1 MIALRLVALLLG
13 DVAKDIF
20 RHRGQHLLAVLT
32 LASGLLL
39 AGGGLLLVESLDRW
53 VLRMESMAKITVFAA
68 EGASLDEMEVQ
79 LKRDPR
85 FNEVRRVSSKEATQR
100 FLETTREAGML
111 LDSLGREALPESL
124 ELSIR
129 PDLLSSRKAIE
140 VGESLKALPGVGD
153 VVVDQARLEAL
164 QHTARLARSALSTLG
179 LMLLVAAGF
188 STGNVIRM
196 SIMAREEEI
205 TIMRLVGATEAF
217 IRTPLILEGAFLG
230 LAASLSAILALLAL
244 WWPLNK
250 GVGGFS
256 PLLVQLAKLGFFSP
270 RSMLL
275 LSAIGA
281 LTGALGS
288 LWGFWSTQRVQHN
301 LESLG
306 SDTAV

>member
-1 MIALRLVALLLG
+1 MIPLRLVGLLLS

-53 VLRMESMAKITVFAA
+53 VLRMEAMAKITVFAA
-68 EGASLDEMEVQ
+68 ESASLDETEVR
-79 LKRDPR
+79 LKHDPR
-85 FNEVRRVSSKEATQR
+85 FSEVRRVSSHEATQR

-129 PDLLSSRKAIE
+129 PDLLTSRKAIE

-179 LMLLVAAGF
+179 LLLLVAAGF

-230 LAASLSAILALLAL
+230 LAASSASILTLFAL

-250 GVGGFS
+250 GLGGFS
-256 PLLVQLAKLGFFSP
+256 PLLVQLARLGFFSP
-270 RSMLL
+270 RSLL
-275 LSAIGA
+275 LLGFLGA
-281 LTGALGS
+281 LTGALGAM
-288 LWGFWSTQRVQHN
+288 WGFWSTQRIQRN
-301 LESLG
+301 LEALAANNAG
-306 SDTAV
+306 